1 MNEKEKISNSKLFLS
16 GLGIAAI
23 TGLSIYI
30 SLVYGN
36 DILPYLKDPELLK
49 KYLLDLPVP
58 VHLSLFILQILQVII
73 SPIPGEVV
81 QTAGGFLL
89 GKYWGLLFNILGIAI
104 GSTASFYLGRLFGQ
118 PFLIRFISE
127 ERITKF
133 SRQMNSEKGFW
144 GLLILF
150 LIPGAPKDILSYVSG
165 ITPLKYWHFIIISTI
180 GRFPGIFVTTYLGS
194 QFALGNYKG
203 LLILFILLAI
213 GFILYLIFK
222 KRILNHFLGD

>member
-1 MNEKEKISNSKLFLS
+1 MNEKAKISNSKLLLS
-16 GLGIAAI
+16 GSGIIAI
-23 TGLSIYI
+23 IGLSIYV

-36 DILPYLKDPELLK
+36 DILPYLKNPELLR
-49 KYLLDLPVP
+49 KYLLNLPVP
-58 VHLSLFILQILQVII
+58 VHLSLFLLQILQVII

-104 GSTASFYLGRLFGQ
+104 GSAASFYLGRFLGQ

-127 ERITKF
+127 EKISKF
-133 SRQMNSEKGFW
+133 SRQINSEKGFW

-150 LIPGAPKDILSYVSG
+150 LIPGAPKDILSYISG
-165 ITPLKYWHFIIISTI
+165 ITPLKFWHFIIISTI

-194 QFALGNYKG
+194 QFAIGNYRG
-203 LLILFILLAI
+203 LIIVIVLLII
-213 GFILYLIFK
+213 GFIFYLIFK
-222 KRILNHFLGD
+222 KRIVNHFLGD